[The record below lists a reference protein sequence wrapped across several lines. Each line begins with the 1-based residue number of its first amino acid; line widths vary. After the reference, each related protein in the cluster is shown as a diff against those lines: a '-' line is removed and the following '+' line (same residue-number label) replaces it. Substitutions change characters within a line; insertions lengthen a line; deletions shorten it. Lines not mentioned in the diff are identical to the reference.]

1 MGGTLCDCGLSRRH
15 IKEWMS
21 WSHRNEKGNS
31 NCSVMRMQSNAM
43 RMTYRN
49 DIISGGSVRVFF
61 YQCRIQRTRFL
72 HDYNWR
78 LQTLSLQ
85 L

>member
-1 MGGTLCDCGLSRRH
+1 MSLVGHQCKLGICGDTKWGESFAIVVCQDVN

-49 DIISGGSVRVFF
+49 DIISGGSV
-61 YQCRIQRTRFL
+61 
-72 HDYNWR
+72 
-78 LQTLSLQ
+78 
-85 L
+85 